1 MRRRDFVRAIVGLAT
16 AWPLTLRAQQPKP
29 RTIGYFGA
37 TAAVA
42 EKSRTD
48 AFVQRLGELGWI
60 EGQTVAI
67 EYRWAESQTERFP
80 EIAAELVQ
88 HRVDII
94 VATSIAA
101 VLACKQATTVIPIV
115 FPLAGDPLA
124 TGLVASLARPGGNV
138 TGLSNQGADLAGKR
152 LEVLREVNPGL
163 RRFAVL
169 ANAEYP
175 GRISEIADIQTA
187 ARTLGLDVAVFE
199 VRPAEDISPVF
210 DMMRKDGAE
219 ALYVVGDTFMNSN
232 RARISTLAI
241 QARLPTIYVAREYV
255 EAGGLMSYGANIPHL
270 FARAAELVDKI
281 VRGTKPSD
289 IPVEQPTKFE
299 LVINLKT
306 AKALGLPR
314 GRSMRRR
321 EFITLLGASAWPL
334 TARAQQATMPVIG
347 FLGSD
352 SPELYTDRLRAF
364 RRGLKDA
371 GYIESENVA
380 IEYR

>member
-1 MRRRDFVRAIVGLAT
+1 MKRREFIAIAGGAA
-16 AWPLTLRAQQPKP
+16 AWPFAVRAQQPKSP
-29 RTIGYFGA
+29 TIGYFGA

-48 AFVQRLGELGWI
+48 AFVQRLGGLGWI

-80 EIAAELVQ
+80 EIAADLVQ
-88 HRVDII
+88 LRVDIL
-94 VATSIAA
+94 VATSTSAA
-101 VLACKQATTVIPIV
+101 LACKQATTVIPIV

-163 RRFAVL
+163 HSLAVL
-169 ANAEYP
+169 ANSEYP

-187 ARTLGLDVAVFE
+187 ARTLGLNVAVFE
-199 VRPAEDISPVF
+199 IRPSGDVSPVF
-210 DMMRKDGAE
+210 DTMRKDGAE

-241 QARLPTIYVAREYV
+241 QTRLPTICVAREYV

-281 VRGTKPSD
+281 LRGTKPGD

-306 AKALGLPR
+306 AKALGLTIPE
-314 GRSMRRR
+314 S
-321 EFITLLGASAWPL
+321 
-334 TARAQQATMPVIG
+334 
-347 FLGSD
+347 FL
-352 SPELYTDRLRAF
+352 LRAD
-364 RRGLKDA
+364 KV
-371 GYIESENVA
+371 IE
-380 IEYR
+380 

>member
-1 MRRRDFVRAIVGLAT
+1 MNRREFIAIAGGAVT
-16 AWPLTLRAQQPKP
+16 WPLAVRAQQPKP
-29 RTIGYFGA
+29 PTIGYFGA

-80 EIAAELVQ
+80 EIAAELVR

-152 LEVLREVNPGL
+152 FEVLREVNPGL

-187 ARTLGLDVAVFE
+187 ARTLGLNVAVFE
-199 VRPAEDISPVF
+199 IRPAGDISPVF
-210 DMMRKDGAE
+210 DAMRKDGAE

-232 RARISTLAI
+232 RVRISSLAI

-281 VRGTKPSD
+281 LRGTKPGD

-306 AKALGLPR
+306 AKALGLQIP
-314 GRSMRRR
+314 
-321 EFITLLGASAWPL
+321 EKLL
-334 TARAQQATMPVIG
+334 ATTDEVI
-347 FLGSD
+347 
-352 SPELYTDRLRAF
+352 E
-364 RRGLKDA
+364 
-371 GYIESENVA
+371 
-380 IEYR
+380 

>member
-1 MRRRDFVRAIVGLAT
+1 MNRREFIAIAGSAA
-16 AWPLTLRAQQPKP
+16 AWPLAVRAQQPKP
-29 RTIGYFGA
+29 PTIGYFGA
-37 TAAVA
+37 TTAAA
-42 EKSRTD
+42 EKLRTD
-48 AFVQRLGELGWI
+48 AFVQRLSELGWI
-60 EGQTVAI
+60 ESHTVAI
-67 EYRWAESQTERFP
+67 EYRWGESRTEHFT
-80 EIAAELVQ
+80 EIATDLVRL
-88 HRVDII
+88 RVDII

-124 TGLVASLARPGGNV
+124 TGLVTSLARPGGNV

-152 LEVLREVNPGL
+152 LEVLREVTPGL
-163 RRFAVL
+163 RELAVL

-187 ARTLGLDVAVFE
+187 ARTLGLNVAVFE
-199 VRPAEDISPVF
+199 IRPAGDISPVF
-210 DMMRKDGAE
+210 DAMRKDGAE

-232 RARISTLAI
+232 RVRISSLAI

-281 VRGTKPSD
+281 LRGTKPGD

-306 AKALGLPR
+306 AKAT
-314 GRSMRRR
+314 S
-321 EFITLLGASAWPL
+321 IDISATVL
-334 TARAQQATMPVIG
+334 ARADEVI
-347 FLGSD
+347 
-352 SPELYTDRLRAF
+352 E
-364 RRGLKDA
+364 
-371 GYIESENVA
+371 
-380 IEYR
+380 

>member
-16 AWPLTLRAQQPKP
+16 AWPLTLRAQQSKP
-29 RTIGYFGA
+29 PTIGYFGA

-187 ARTLGLDVAVFE
+187 ARTLGLNVAVFE
-199 VRPAEDISPVF
+199 IRPAGEVSPVF
-210 DMMRKDGAE
+210 DTMRKDGAE

-281 VRGTKPSD
+281 LRGTKPGD

-306 AKALGLPR
+306 AKALGLAVPP
-314 GRSMRRR
+314 S
-321 EFITLLGASAWPL
+321 LLAIADE
-334 TARAQQATMPVIG
+334 VI
-347 FLGSD
+347 
-352 SPELYTDRLRAF
+352 E
-364 RRGLKDA
+364 
-371 GYIESENVA
+371 
-380 IEYR
+380 

>member
-1 MRRRDFVRAIVGLAT
+1 MKRREFIAIAGGAA
-16 AWPLTLRAQQPKP
+16 AWPLAVRAQQSKP
-29 RTIGYFGA
+29 PTIGYFGA
-37 TAAVA
+37 TAAAA
-42 EKSRTD
+42 EKIRTD
-48 AFVQRLGELGWI
+48 AFVRRLGELGWI
-60 EGQTVAI
+60 DGQTVAI
-67 EYRWAESQTERFP
+67 EYRWAESRTERFP
-80 EIAAELVQ
+80 AIAADLVRL
-88 HRVDII
+88 RVDII

-138 TGLSNQGADLAGKR
+138 TGLSNLGADLAGKR
-152 LEVLREVNPGL
+152 LEVLREVEPGL

-175 GRISEIADIQTA
+175 GRVSEIADIQTA
-187 ARTLGLDVAVFE
+187 ARTLGLNVAVFE
-199 VRPAEDISPVF
+199 IRPAGDVSAVF
-210 DMMRKDGAE
+210 DTMRKDGAE

-232 RARISTLAI
+232 RVRVSALAI

-281 VRGTKPSD
+281 LRGTKPGD

-306 AKALGLPR
+306 AKALGLTI
-314 GRSMRRR
+314 SNQMQ
-321 EFITLLGASAWPL
+321 LLADE
-334 TARAQQATMPVIG
+334 VI
-347 FLGSD
+347 
-352 SPELYTDRLRAF
+352 E
-364 RRGLKDA
+364 
-371 GYIESENVA
+371 
-380 IEYR
+380 

>member
-1 MRRRDFVRAIVGLAT
+1 MRRREFVRAILGLAT

-29 RTIGYFGA
+29 PTIGYFGA

-48 AFVQRLGELGWI
+48 AFVQRLAELGWI

-124 TGLVASLARPGGNV
+124 TGLVANLARPGGNV

-187 ARTLGLDVAVFE
+187 ARTLGLNIAVFE
-199 VRPAEDISPVF
+199 IRPAGDVSPVF
-210 DMMRKDGAE
+210 DTMRKDGTE

-281 VRGTKPSD
+281 LRGTKPGD

-306 AKALGLPR
+306 AKALGLIVPA
-314 GRSMRRR
+314 
-321 EFITLLGASAWPL
+321 TLV
-334 TARAQQATMPVIG
+334 ARADEVI
-347 FLGSD
+347 
-352 SPELYTDRLRAF
+352 E
-364 RRGLKDA
+364 
-371 GYIESENVA
+371 
-380 IEYR
+380 